1 MDNNNNI
8 FSEERLQQVL
18 AEAAAAR
25 QEAVEIA
32 KLAAKALDDKKAIE
46 LNILK
51 LPTHAVIADC
61 FVVATGTSSTHIK
74 SLADEVEFQLS
85 EQAQIKP
92 NHIEGFGNSSWIL
105 LDYGTVIIHI
115 FTKEAREFY
124 NLERLWNDAEVI
136 S

>member
-1 MDNNNNI
+1 MDNNI
-8 FSEERLQQVL
+8 IPDDILQKAE

-25 QEAVEIA
+25 KEAVEIA
-32 KLAAKALDDKKAIE
+32 KLAAKVLDDKKA
-46 LNILK
+46 LGVSILK
-51 LPTHAVIADC
+51 LPAQAVIADC

-92 NHIEGFGNSSWIL
+92 GHIEGFGNASWIL

-124 NLERLWNDAEVI
+124 NLERLWSDAEKI

>member
-8 FSEERLQQVL
+8 ISDQRLQQVE

-25 QEAVEIA
+25 QEAIDIA
-32 KLAAKALDDKKAIE
+32 KIAAKALDDKKA
-46 LNILK
+46 LGVSILK

-85 EQAQIKP
+85 EQVQIKP
-92 NHIEGFGNSSWIL
+92 GHIEGFGNASWIL